1 MIFAEDAAQAAAHA
15 PASLVLTVVQNDDDV
30 RIDRFADWLGGAE
43 LRTVRAWEGEPV
55 PTDVAT
61 LGAGLIVLGGHTN
74 AHADDAAPWLPA
86 TRALLAAAVAAQLP
100 TLGIC
105 LGAQLLAVACGGHVQ
120 VAAPPGREAGIARIH
135 WRPQAAGDPVVG
147 ALAAAART
155 SGTAT
160 TVPSMHADAVVDLP
174 PAAVWLGASDMYPY
188 QAFRVGS
195 AWGVQFHPEAS
206 RATIRTWAGSHDE
219 LDVTAVEAGYVAL
232 EAEVAAAGRA
242 VAAGFAAVC
251 QSGSGTRSSASTI
264 VYA

>member
-1 MIFAEDAAQAAAHA
+1 MV
-15 PASLVLTVVQNDDDV
+15 PVLV
-30 RIDRFADWLGGAE
+30 E
-43 LRTVRAWEGEPV
+43 LLHQRLLRLNTP
-55 PTDVAT
+55 
-61 LGAGLIVLGGHTN
+61 H
-74 AHADDAAPWLPA
+74 A
-86 TRALLAAAVAAQLP
+86 TRTPRPA
-100 TLGIC
+100 
-105 LGAQLLAVACGGHVQ
+105 GATKTSG
-120 VAAPPGREAGIARIH
+120 P
-135 WRPQAAGDPVVG
+135 
-147 ALAAAART
+147 ART

-160 TVPSMHADAVVDLP
+160 AVPSMHADAVVDLP
-174 PAAVWLGASDMYPY
+174 PGAIWLGASDMYPY